1 MLSYFQASLIATVGA
16 VGFYFVMVM
25 GMFDFSI
32 GANIMLSAIVGC
44 VFASRFGMGYAGL
57 IIGSVLTGTIVGL
70 LNGIFYVKL
79 RIPSMIVTTGLA
91 LIYESVANYI
101 AGGVEQTLPSNL
113 RAFGQMPWNIILALL
128 ACVAAYIFL
137 NYTKIGTYT
146 YAIGSNEFVAKN
158 MGINVNKYKVLAFI
172 LSGAFLGV
180 MAILTISYGSSMVAV
195 TGMASMS
202 RNFVPTMGCFFGLA
216 FKKYG
221 MPLQAIVIGEFV
233 INIIFFGFIAMGA
246 PTAIQDVI
254 TGLALLII
262 ITLTTKAEKRR
273 DCQVNRGRKCNE
285 RGKITGKNLCKS
297 FGITKAVQ
305 NVSFNVNKGEVH
317 ALIGEN
323 GSGKSTLTN
332 MLTGIYSIGSG
343 TFILDGKEIHPKNQV
358 EANNEGVS
366 IIVQELG
373 TLSGLTVAENIFLGH
388 EDQFVHMGIKNT
400 NAMNKK
406 ATELLKQYGFE
417 RIKAADII
425 DNYNFEDRKLV
436 EIVKATY
443 FNPKIVVIDETTTAL
458 SQEGREELYKHMN
471 RIRESGNTVIFISH
485 DLPEILE
492 KSDTITI
499 LRDGVYID
507 TVKSKDVTE
516 DDLKRLMVGREVTG
530 DYYRAD
536 YGEKVSDEVVLSV
549 KNVTV
554 PGLIEDVSF
563 DLHKGEILG
572 FGGLSESGMHEI
584 GKAIFGASY
593 DRTGTVQ
600 LADGTQIND
609 IPGAIK
615 HSIAYTSKDRDNES
629 VVLNQSIGDNICLPS
644 LDSLA
649 NKLHL
654 LSDKKLREFSNQ
666 FAKQM
671 SVKMVNVNQFVS
683 ELSGGNKQKV
693 VLARWIE
700 KIPILSFST
709 VRPVVLISRL
719 NRTFTS

>member
-1 MLSYFQASLIATVGA
+1 
-16 VGFYFVMVM
+16 
-25 GMFDFSI
+25 
-32 GANIMLSAIVGC
+32 
-44 VFASRFGMGYAGL
+44 
-57 IIGSVLTGTIVGL
+57 
-70 LNGIFYVKL
+70 
-79 RIPSMIVTTGLA
+79 
-91 LIYESVANYI
+91 
-101 AGGVEQTLPSNL
+101 
-113 RAFGQMPWNIILALL
+113 
-128 ACVAAYIFL
+128 
-137 NYTKIGTYT
+137 
-146 YAIGSNEFVAKN
+146 
-158 MGINVNKYKVLAFI
+158 
-172 LSGAFLGV
+172 
-180 MAILTISYGSSMVAV
+180 
-195 TGMASMS
+195 MS
-202 RNFVPTMGCFFGLA
+202 EVRLEV
-216 FKKYG
+216 
-221 MPLQAIVIGEFV
+221 
-233 INIIFFGFIAMGA
+233 
-246 PTAIQDVI
+246 
-254 TGLALLII
+254 
-262 ITLTTKAEKRR
+262 
-273 DCQVNRGRKCNE
+273 
-285 RGKITGKNLCKS
+285 KNLCKS

-343 TFILDGKEIHPKNQV
+343 TFVLDGKEIHPKNQV

-406 ATELLKQYGFE
+406 ATELLKKYGFE

-425 DNYNFEDRKLV
+425 DEYNFEDRKLI

-443 FNPKIVVIDETTTAL
+443 FDPKIVVIDETTTAL

-471 RIRESGNTVIFISH
+471 RIRESGIFISH
-485 DLPEILE
+485 DLPEILD

-499 LRDGVYID
+499 MRDGVYID

-530 DYYRAD
+530 DYYRSD

-549 KNVTV
+549 KNVSV
-554 PGLIEDVSF
+554 PGLIHDVSF

-593 DRTGTVQ
+593 DRTGIVE

-609 IPGAIK
+609 IPTAIK

-649 NKLHL
+649 GKSHL
-654 LSDKKLREFSNQ
+654 LSDKKLKEFANKY
-666 FAKQM
+666 AKQM
-671 SVKMVNVNQFVS
+671 SVKMVNVDQFVS
-683 ELSGGNKQKV
+683 DLSGGNKQKV
-693 VLARWIE
+693 VLARWIG
-700 KIPILSFST
+700 KDSDI
-709 VRPVVLISRL
+709 VVLDSPTRGIDIKVKQDIYQLMNQMRKNGKSIIMISEELMELIGMCDRIMIMKDG
-719 NRTFTS
+719 RTSGELERNEALDENSLITMMV